1 MDVSRLAIATRG
13 GPLSTRITPML
24 AGVLVAASAHAAR
37 ADDDDDEDVDAA
49 VATTTEVAPTWASDI
64 DTCCATRE
72 HPPCVDTESE
82 VVGYRQCTRYGAWG
96 SNLLD
101 PDMFVQVGMNM
112 RHFAGAAPMAAAR
125 TTSGTEHPHAGGDD
139 ALMFDERIGY
149 PLSTGLYLAFDFE
162 LGNFANPE
170 SKRTADRDFVLD
182 GLFSFGARGGL
193 GPVSLGAELAG
204 GVMQSSFP
212 KQPTEQTDAIF
223 EARGRAEL
231 WLAPWFTVGGAIG
244 ASLIDRGTWMAG
256 LYLGVHTWAYAG
268 DRY

>member
-1 MDVSRLAIATRG
+1 M
-13 GPLSTRITPML
+13 STRISPLL
-24 AGVLVAASAHAAR
+24 AGLLVAASTHAAF
-37 ADDDDDEDVDAA
+37 ADDDDDDVDVA
-49 VATTTEVAPTWASDI
+49 VSTDVAPTWASDI
-64 DTCCATRE
+64 ETCCANHE
-72 HPPCVDTESE
+72 HPPCLDDNDSE

-101 PDMFVQVGMNM
+101 PDMFVQVGMNL
-112 RHFAGAAPMAAAR
+112 RHFTSSAPSSAAR
-125 TTSGTEHPHAGGDD
+125 STSPDGSHMSGAGGDD

-149 PLSTGLYLAFDFE
+149 PLSRGVYLAFDFE
-162 LGNFANPE
+162 LGNFANSE
-170 SKRTADRDFVLD
+170 SNKASERDFVLD
-182 GLFSFGARGGL
+182 GLLSLGVRGGL
-193 GPVSLGAELAG
+193 GPFSVGAEMAG

-212 KQPTEQTDAIF
+212 KEPNEQTDAIL

-244 ASLIDRGTWMAG
+244 ASLIDRGAWMAG

>member
-1 MDVSRLAIATRG
+1 LN
-13 GPLSTRITPML
+13 TRISPLL
-24 AGVLVAASAHAAR
+24 AGVLVAASAHTAL
-37 ADDDDDEDVDAA
+37 ADDDDDDADVDAEVA
-49 VATTTEVAPTWASDI
+49 VTTEVPPTWASDI
-64 DTCCATRE
+64 DSCCVTSE
-72 HPPCVDTESE
+72 HPPCVDSESD

-112 RHFAGAAPMAAAR
+112 RHFAGSAPMAAAR
-125 TTSGTEHPHAGGDD
+125 AATGTPERPHGGGDD

-149 PLSTGLYLAFDFE
+149 PVTTGLYLAFDFE
-162 LGNFANPE
+162 LGNFANAE
-170 SKRTADRDFVLD
+170 SKNTTDRDFVLD
-182 GLFSFGARGGL
+182 GLFSFGARGSL
-193 GPVSLGAELAG
+193 GPFSLGAEMAG

-212 KQPTEQTDAIF
+212 KQPTEQTDAVF

-244 ASLIDRGTWMAG
+244 ASLLDRGDWMAG

>member
-1 MDVSRLAIATRG
+1 
-13 GPLSTRITPML
+13 LSTRISPLL
-24 AGVLVAASAHAAR
+24 AGVLVATSAHAVL
-37 ADDDDDEDVDAA
+37 ADDDDDEDV
-49 VATTTEVAPTWASDI
+49 VVTTDVAPTWASDI
-64 DTCCATRE
+64 DTCCVTRE
-72 HPPCVDTESE
+72 HPPCVDEEST

-112 RHFAGAAPMAAAR
+112 RHFTSSAPTAASR
-125 TTSGTEHPHAGGDD
+125 TATGTPERPRGGGDD

-149 PLSTGLYLAFDFE
+149 PLTTGTYLAFDFE

-170 SKRTADRDFVLD
+170 SKRTDDRDFVLD
-182 GLFSFGARGGL
+182 GLLSLGARGGL
-193 GPVSLGAELAG
+193 GPFSVGAELAG

-212 KQPTEQTDAIF
+212 KQPNEQTDAIF

-231 WLAPWFTVGGAIG
+231 WLAPWFTVGAAIG
-244 ASLIDRGTWMAG
+244 ASLIDRGDWMAG

>member
-1 MDVSRLAIATRG
+1 MSSRMS
-13 GPLSTRITPML
+13 PLL
-24 AGVLVAASAHAAR
+24 AGVLVAASAHTAL
-37 ADDDDDEDVDAA
+37 ADDDDDVDDVV
-49 VATTTEVAPTWASDI
+49 VATEVAPTWASDL
-64 DTCCATRE
+64 DACCVTSE
-72 HPPCVDTESE
+72 HPPCVESESE
-82 VVGYRQCTRYGAWG
+82 VVGYRKCERYGSWG

-112 RHFAGAAPMAAAR
+112 RHFAGTAPMSSAR
-125 TTSGTEHPHAGGDD
+125 TIGSPEKPATGGDD

-149 PLSTGLYLAFDFE
+149 PLSQAFYLAFDFE
-162 LGNFANPE
+162 LGNFANSE
-170 SKRTADRDFVLD
+170 SKQTNDRDFVLD
-182 GLFSFGARGGL
+182 GLLSFGMRGGL
-193 GPVSLGAELAG
+193 GPFSLGAEVAG

-212 KQPTEQTDAIF
+212 KQPSEQTDAIF

-244 ASLIDRGTWMAG
+244 ASLIDRGDWMAG

>member
-1 MDVSRLAIATRG
+1 
-13 GPLSTRITPML
+13 LSTRISPLL
-24 AGVLVAASAHAAR
+24 AGVLVAVSAHPAL
-37 ADDDDDEDVDAA
+37 ADDNDDEVDDVA
-49 VATTTEVAPTWASDI
+49 VATEVAPTEVAPTWSNDADSWSTSAD
-64 DTCCATRE
+64 
-72 HPPCVDTESE
+72 HPPCVDDESE
-82 VVGYRQCTRYGAWG
+82 VVGYRKCTRYGSWG

-112 RHFAGAAPMAAAR
+112 RHFTSSAPMSSAR
-125 TTSGTEHPHAGGDD
+125 STSPTPEKAPTGDT

-149 PLSTGLYLAFDFE
+149 PLSRAFYLAFDFE
-162 LGNFANPE
+162 LGNFANSE
-170 SKRTADRDFVLD
+170 SKRTNDRDFVLD
-182 GLFSFGARGGL
+182 GLLSFGMRGGL
-193 GPVSLGAELAG
+193 GPFSLGAEVAG

-212 KQPTEQTDAIF
+212 KQPTEQTDGIF

-244 ASLIDRGTWMAG
+244 ASLLDRGAWMAG

>member
-1 MDVSRLAIATRG
+1 M
-13 GPLSTRITPML
+13 STRIAPLL
-24 AGVLVAASAHAAR
+24 AGLLVAGSAHAAL
-37 ADDDDDEDVDAA
+37 ADDDDDEDTDVAVRAA
-49 VATTTEVAPTWASDI
+49 PEWPTDMEL
-64 DTCCATRE
+64 CCVGHE
-72 HPPCVDTESE
+72 HPPCPDDTTD

-112 RHFAGAAPMAAAR
+112 RHFASHGPSAAAR
-125 TTSGTEHPHAGGDD
+125 TTMPPEANRGGDD

-149 PLSTGLYLAFDFE
+149 PVTRGLYLAFDFE
-162 LGNFANPE
+162 LGNFDNPD
-170 SKRTADRDFVLD
+170 SKRTNDRDFVLD
-182 GLFSFGARGGL
+182 GLLSLGARGGV
-193 GPVSLGAELAG
+193 GPFSLGAELAG

-212 KQPTEQTDAIF
+212 QQPNESTDAIV

-244 ASLIDRGTWMAG
+244 ASLIDRGDWMAG